1 MDCGVW
7 APVVGYWIQ
16 QIMISIGTLW
26 ASRYMPRLTKNLND
40 LKDMVQYGIGYSSS
54 MWVWQI
60 RSLINPLIVGKFLG
74 AEAVG
79 IVALAIRVVEA
90 LSFVKKITWRIS
102 ISALAKVQ
110 GDNKKLK
117 DAVDEGMMV
126 QVIAVGPFLVG
137 FSLLSPYIIPIVFGQ
152 KWMSLSIIFP
162 FIALSYLINSVFNM
176 HSSVLYVK
184 KENWSVTLFHM
195 VHVIIFFISSI
206 IFVPLLGVAGY
217 GWAEVAAFLGYIV
230 IHYKLSKHMKAS
242 YKKAVPWIIGF
253 IPLLF
258 VNFANNIFVILLM
271 FLPLLMVII
280 NKNSRYAVLKYKNY
294 IIRRSV

>member
-90 LSFVKKITWRIS
+90 LSFVKR
-102 ISALAKVQ
+102 
-110 GDNKKLK
+110 
-117 DAVDEGMMV
+117 
-126 QVIAVGPFLVG
+126 
-137 FSLLSPYIIPIVFGQ
+137 
-152 KWMSLSIIFP
+152 
-162 FIALSYLINSVFNM
+162 
-176 HSSVLYVK
+176 
-184 KENWSVTLFHM
+184 
-195 VHVIIFFISSI
+195 
-206 IFVPLLGVAGY
+206 
-217 GWAEVAAFLGYIV
+217 
-230 IHYKLSKHMKAS
+230 
-242 YKKAVPWIIGF
+242 
-253 IPLLF
+253 
-258 VNFANNIFVILLM
+258 
-271 FLPLLMVII
+271 
-280 NKNSRYAVLKYKNY
+280 
-294 IIRRSV
+294 